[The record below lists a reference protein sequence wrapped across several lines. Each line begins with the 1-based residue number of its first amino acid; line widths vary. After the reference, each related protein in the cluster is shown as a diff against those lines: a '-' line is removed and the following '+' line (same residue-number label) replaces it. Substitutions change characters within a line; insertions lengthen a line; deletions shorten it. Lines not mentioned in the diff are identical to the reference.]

1 MLIREAFMTTSS
13 TPEDTIAECK
23 RRVDECYA
31 LLESTIVPEY
41 RQAISAMAKAWMKI
55 AQSEGKIQ
63 ANQGVGSARLLANV
77 VEVECAKT
85 PGTAT
90 LQTGTDVVE
99 I

>member
-1 MLIREAFMTTSS
+1 MLTREARMTTSS

-41 RQAISAMAKAWMKI
+41 RQALLAMAKAWMKI

-63 ANQGVGSARLLANV
+63 ANQRAASDTRLLTSV
-77 VEVECAKT
+77 VEVDSQA
-85 PGTAT
+85 
-90 LQTGTDVVE
+90 VV
-99 I
+99 